1 MKNYHSSRL
10 QFLKTNS
17 VHIASNLIK
26 GIKLYVSWQCVC
38 GWVIVVRVCGGGQD
52 WQMKLPP
59 SRLHTSWVLFERCQ
73 FLFVSKI
80 RWIEI
85 FDFMKYFYTQLKSY
99 LRVNTISWS
108 YMNPNTFW
116 KKNWEKNNT
125 CSLMCINILGEFQG
139 FSSVDKKMLR

>member
-52 WQMKLPP
+52 WQIKLPP

-80 RWIEI
+80 RWIGI
-85 FDFMKYFYTQLKSY
+85 FEFMKYFYTKVKSY

-108 YMNPNTFW
+108 PNTFG
-116 KKNWEKNNT
+116 KKIEKKTIVWCVKIFWVNFKVSLVWIKK
-125 CSLMCINILGEFQG
+125 CSGRQ
-139 FSSVDKKMLR
+139 R